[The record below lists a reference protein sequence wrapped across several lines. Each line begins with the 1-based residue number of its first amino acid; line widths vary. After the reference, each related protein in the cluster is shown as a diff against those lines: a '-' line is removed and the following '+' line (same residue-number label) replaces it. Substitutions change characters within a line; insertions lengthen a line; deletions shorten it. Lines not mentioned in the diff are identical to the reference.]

1 MKATT
6 AANLGS
12 FALRVTLGLY
22 MGLAGLGKVKG
33 ELNNGIGSFYNGSFK
48 GLQPDWLP
56 NFLAALY
63 GYALPWLELAVGGLL
78 VLGMLTRYAA
88 IAGLVMLISFTAA
101 LAIKSGSIAAGGPG
115 PFHGNYIQCAAYL
128 YFALVGAGAWALDA
142 MITIKKKG

>member
-6 AANLGS
+6 ATNLGS

-22 MGLAGLGKVKG
+22 MGLAGLGKVQG
-33 ELNNGIGSFYNGSFK
+33 ELNNGIGSFYSGAFK

-56 NFLAALY
+56 NFFAAPY

-78 VLGMLTRYAA
+78 VLGLFTRYVA

-101 LAIKSGSIAAGGPG
+101 LAIKNGSIAAGGPG
-115 PFHGNYIQCAAYL
+115 PFNGNYIQCAAYL